1 MMNITQRVKGVAIA
15 LLALFFS
22 ACADEVAD
30 VKFSRLEH
38 LLFETPVDRLPAE
51 IKSMGAEFD
60 TPLLNLNPDDPQ
72 YMQMLAEFVS
82 DPMVRRIYDV
92 TDSLYG
98 DLRDVESQLGK
109 AMARARKLCPELRYD
124 RFYTLVTADL
134 EDYQNRVF
142 CNENELALS
151 IDHYAVACFP
161 GAVPAYIEQLS
172 KKEYIAPDCMA
183 AVARAHIA
191 MPDGEMSLLDYAIA
205 EGKALYFLEQTMPKV
220 DDTLLLRY
228 TNGQLAWMRENTA
241 NVWGWLLQQKLLYS
255 KDLSQF
261 HNLIDEAPKTN
272 AFGEGSAPRT
282 PFYIGW
288 QIVRQYMKKSG
299 VSMQELF
306 DETDSQKILSTAA
319 WRP

>member
-1 MMNITQRVKGVAIA
+1 MMNLKHRAIGVVMT

-22 ACADEVAD
+22 ACSDKATD

-38 LLFETPVDRLPAE
+38 LLFETPAERLSAE
-51 IKSMGAEFD
+51 LTAKGAEFD
-60 TPLLNLNPDDPQ
+60 TPLLNLHPDDPQ

-82 DPMVRRIYDV
+82 DPMVRRIYEA
-92 TDSLYG
+92 TDSIYS
-98 DLRDVESQLGK
+98 DLHDVELQLGK
-109 AMARARKLCPELRYD
+109 ALAKAAQIYPEMRYE
-124 RFYTLVTADL
+124 RLYTLVTADID
-134 EDYQNRVF
+134 DYQNRVF

-151 IDHYAVACFP
+151 IDHYAVGCFP
-161 GAVPAYIEQLS
+161 GAVPAYIERLS
-172 KKEYIAPDCMA
+172 KREYIAPDCMA
-183 AVARAHIA
+183 AMARAHIA
-191 MPDGEMSLLDYAIA
+191 MPDGDMTLLDYAIA
-205 EGKALYFLEQTMPKV
+205 EGKTLYFLEETMPGV
-220 DDTLLLRY
+220 DDTLRLRY
-228 TNGQLAWMRENTA
+228 TGEHLDWMRENTA

-282 PFYIGW
+282 PFYIGL

-299 VSMQELF
+299 ASMQELF
-306 DETDSQKILSTAA
+306 AETDSQKILTTAA